1 MRYFRF
7 ITLFLCL
14 CAAGGWFLLAKRTV
28 LVEQAISHRLEALG
42 ATNIELAIDDISLSR
57 ASVSSLQASF
67 PDDFPLR
74 SLSLQNLVLHFQAIE
89 LFKGSL
95 SKLTIDSLTVSFG
108 VLDKPGRSGSSPPL
122 QKLRSYIPQAVFIKE
137 LRVSTPQLRNDLLL
151 QVSLNNIPHQPLA
164 LRTAFSVEALQLKLL
179 KINGLQ
185 GELFLETE
193 DAQNITFLQTSYVE
207 VDRVQNET
215 TTIEKSRFQ
224 FSAQLNKEVDH
235 PGWKI
240 PVASIDI
247 NTQGVQSHN
256 LFLKPGPL
264 AIEMVAQS
272 APFQADLSL
281 TNKALSLQLEDKNL
295 ALRDIQLQLKSD
307 SSNHRLDIQ
316 LSHAIIPGRL
326 TVNISHNIQDG
337 SGKALFSTS
346 QPFDLQSEAMGLSQ
360 IISGLNLPLNV
371 SAGLVNGK
379 GTINWNRNTLQKV
392 QSSFNLRNG
401 AGSYENTTVTGLLIQ
416 QDLELFPKVSSRT
429 PGYLS
434 ASQINNG
441 LTLNNFA
448 LRNQFLESDDSLL
461 PILLLDSIQTELFGG
476 LISSREI
483 YVDPQ
488 DQELDCTVHLDRID
502 LKEII
507 KLNKMKGLQVSGI
520 LDGTI
525 HAQWK
530 DHQLSIHDG
539 ELRSRAPGG
548 TINYLPPGGSKGLST
563 LPAYAMKALEE
574 FNYDTLVA
582 TPTYLNNGT
591 LSINIQ
597 TKGQSPP
604 LKTNRPVHL
613 NLNTEQNILSLLQ
626 SLRYSK
632 NLTDELELGLHT
644 KPLKN

>member
-7 ITLFLCL
+7 FTLFLCL
-14 CAAGGWFLLAKRTV
+14 CALGGWFLLAKRTV

-42 ATNIELAIDDISLSR
+42 ATNIELAIDDISLSS
-57 ASVSSLQASF
+57 ASISSLHASF
-67 PDDFPLR
+67 PDDSPLR
-74 SLSLQNLVLHFQAIE
+74 SLSLRNLALYFQAGE

-95 SKLTIDSLTVSFG
+95 SKLTIDAITVSFG
-108 VLDKPGRSGSSPPL
+108 VLDKPERSGTSLPL
-122 QKLRSYIPQAVFIKE
+122 QKLRSYIPEKVFIKE
-137 LRVSTPQLRNDLLL
+137 LRVSTPQLSNDLFL

-164 LRTAFSVEALQLKLL
+164 LRTAFSLEALQLKPF

-185 GELFLETE
+185 GKLFLETE
-193 DAQNITFLQTSYVE
+193 DAQNITIHQTSYVE

-235 PGWKI
+235 SGWKI
-240 PVASIDI
+240 PVAKIDI
-247 NTQGVQSHN
+247 NTQGIHSQN
-256 LFLKPGPL
+256 IFLKPGPL
-264 AIEMVAQS
+264 TIEMVAQS

-281 TNKALSLQLEDKNL
+281 TNKALSLQLEDKSL
-295 ALRDIQLQLKSD
+295 ALRDIQLQLNSD
-307 SSNHRLDIQ
+307 SNNHRLGIQ

-326 TVNISHNIQDG
+326 TVNISHNSQDG
-337 SGKALFSTS
+337 SGKTLFSTS
-346 QPFDLQSEAMGLSQ
+346 QPFDLQSEATGLSQ
-360 IISGLNLPLNV
+360 IISGLTLPLNV
-371 SAGLVNGK
+371 SAGLVNSK
-379 GTINWNRNTLQKV
+379 GTINWNKNTLQKV
-392 QSSFNLRNG
+392 QSSFSLRNG
-401 AGSYENTTVTGLLIQ
+401 AGSYENTIVTGLLIQ

-434 ASQINNG
+434 ASEINNG
-441 LTLNNFA
+441 LTLKNFA
-448 LRNQFLESDDSLL
+448 LRNQFLASDDSLL

-476 LISSREI
+476 IISSREI
-483 YVDPQ
+483 YVDLQ
-488 DQELDCTVHLDRID
+488 DQELDCIVHLDRID

-507 KLNKMKGLQVSGI
+507 KLNEMKGLQVSGI

-525 HAQWK
+525 RAQWK
-530 DHQLSIHDG
+530 DNQLNIPEG
-539 ELRSRAPGG
+539 ELHSRAPGG
-548 TINYLPPGGSKGLST
+548 TINYLPPGGSDGLST

-582 TPTYLNNGT
+582 TPTYENDGT

-604 LKTNRPVHL
+604 LNTNRPVHL
-613 NLNTEQNILSLLQ
+613 NLNTEQNILSLLH

-632 NLTDELELGLHT
+632 NLTDELEQRLRT

>member
-7 ITLFLCL
+7 FTLFLCL
-14 CAAGGWFLLAKRTV
+14 CVVGGWFLLAKRTV
-28 LVEQAISHRLEALG
+28 LVEQVISHRLEALG
-42 ATNIELAIDDISLSR
+42 ATNIELAIDDISLSS
-57 ASVSSLQASF
+57 ASISSLHASF

-74 SLSLQNLVLHFQAIE
+74 SLSLQNLVLHFRAIE

-95 SKLTIDSLTVSFG
+95 SKLTIDTITVSFG
-108 VLDKPGRSGSSPPL
+108 VSDKTGRSGTSPSL
-122 QKLRSYIPQAVFIKE
+122 QKFRSYIPQEVFIKE

-164 LRTAFSVEALQLKLL
+164 LRTAFSVEALQLKQL
-179 KINGLQ
+179 KIYGLQ

-193 DAQNITFLQTSYVE
+193 DAQNITIHQTSYVE
-207 VDRVQNET
+207 VDRVQSGM
-215 TTIEKSRFQ
+215 TTIEKSRLQ
-224 FSAQLNKEVDH
+224 FSAQLMKEVDH
-235 PGWKI
+235 SGWKI
-240 PVASIDI
+240 PVAKVDI
-247 NTQGVQSHN
+247 NTQGIHSHN
-256 LFLKPGPL
+256 IFLKPEPL
-264 AIEMVAQS
+264 TIEMVAQS

-281 TNKALSLQLEDKNL
+281 TNKELSLQLEDKSL
-295 ALRDIQLQLKSD
+295 ALRDIQLQLNSD
-307 SSNHRLDIQ
+307 SSNHRLDMQ

-326 TVNISHNIQDG
+326 SVNISHNSQDG

-346 QPFDLQSEAMGLSQ
+346 QPFDLQSEATGLSQ
-360 IISGLNLPLNV
+360 VISGLNLPLNV
-371 SAGLVNGK
+371 SAGLVNSK
-379 GTINWNRNTLQKV
+379 GTINWSRNTLQKV
-392 QSSFNLRNG
+392 QGSLSLRNG
-401 AGSYENTTVTGLLIQ
+401 AGSYANTTVTGLLIQ
-416 QDLELFPKVSSRT
+416 QDLELFPKISSRI

-434 ASQINNG
+434 ASEINNS
-441 LTLNNFA
+441 LTLKNFA
-448 LRNQFLESDDSLL
+448 LRNQFLASDDSLL

-476 LISSREI
+476 LVSSRDI
-483 YVDPQ
+483 YVDLQ

-520 LDGTI
+520 LDGAI

-530 DHQLSIHDG
+530 DHQLSIHEG

-548 TINYLPPGGSKGLST
+548 TINYLPPGGSNGLST

-582 TPTYLNNGT
+582 TPRYENDGT

-632 NLTDELELGLHT
+632 SLTDELEQRLQT